1 MKTVIDINEQALEIN
16 HLTSELNLANDN
28 VRLLMDDRD
37 RWRRENKALRAEL
50 DTIKREYGIR

>member
-1 MKTVIDINEQALEIN
+1 VKTVIDINEQALEIN
-16 HLTSELNLANDN
+16 HLTSELNLATDN

>member
-16 HLTSELNLANDN
+16 HLTSELNLATDN